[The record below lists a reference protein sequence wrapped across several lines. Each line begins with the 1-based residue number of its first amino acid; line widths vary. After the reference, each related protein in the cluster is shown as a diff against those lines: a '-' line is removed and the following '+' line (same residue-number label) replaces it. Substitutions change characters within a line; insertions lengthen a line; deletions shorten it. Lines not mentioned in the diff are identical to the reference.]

1 MRIILFSPLIFE
13 LQRLT
18 NFTKPRNGRA
28 FDSRARETYNTGAKL
43 MNGTYKTYV
52 VGLIGRPINPISPV
66 SPIQP
71 HSASFSLI
79 QEDMMTFLD
88 RINEDLKAAMKSKDS
103 DRLST
108 LRMVKTALKNREI
121 DKMEALT
128 DEEAI
133 KILQSLVK
141 QRRDSIEQYQQA
153 GRIELA
159 EKEAS
164 EIKVIEE
171 YLPAALDDA
180 AIARVVEE
188 TIVEIGA
195 SSMKEMGAVMKA
207 VMAKLAGQTV
217 DGKAVNQ
224 IVKSKLGG

>member
-1 MRIILFSPLIFE
+1 
-13 LQRLT
+13 
-18 NFTKPRNGRA
+18 
-28 FDSRARETYNTGAKL
+28 
-43 MNGTYKTYV
+43 
-52 VGLIGRPINPISPV
+52 
-66 SPIQP
+66 
-71 HSASFSLI
+71 
-79 QEDMMTFLD
+79 MMTFLD
-88 RINEDLKAAMKSKDS
+88 RINEDLKAAMKAKDS
-103 DRLST
+103 ERLST

-133 KILQSLVK
+133 KVLQSLVK

-159 EKEAS
+159 EKEAA

-171 YLPAALDDA
+171 YLPAALDEA
-180 AIARVVEE
+180 AIAHVVEE
-188 TIVEIGA
+188 TIAETGA
-195 SSMKEMGAVMKA
+195 SSMKEIGAVMKA